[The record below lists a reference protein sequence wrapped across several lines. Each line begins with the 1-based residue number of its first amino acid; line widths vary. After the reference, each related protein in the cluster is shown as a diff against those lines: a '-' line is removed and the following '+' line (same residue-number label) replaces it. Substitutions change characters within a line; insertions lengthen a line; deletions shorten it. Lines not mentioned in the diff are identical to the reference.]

1 MPIETPGKR
10 PAPIL
15 QNSKVFGKGHGGRKS
30 GNADLLITPL
40 VDMFVIIVIFLL
52 MNFSATGEVL
62 FMSKDIV
69 LPPAAN
75 TQEILRA
82 PVVQV
87 SLDSIMLEGELVA
100 RIDDLTRDEY
110 WNIPQLE
117 EKLRDLK
124 KKFEFMHQ
132 GDTSGQFK
140 GDINIQAHKEVQFKA
155 IKRVMYSCNQAGY
168 FNINFAVMTVG
179 GASAK
184 PDEKGGAAA
193 GAAAPAAAPKAP

>member
-1 MPIETPGKR
+1 VPIETPGKR
-10 PAPIL
+10 PCPL
-15 QNSKVFGKGHGGRKS
+15 LKDSKVFGKGHGGKKS
-30 GNADLLITPL
+30 GYADLLITPL
-40 VDMFVIIVIFLL
+40 VDTFVIIVIFLL
-52 MNFSATGEVL
+52 MNFSATGEIL

-69 LPPAAN
+69 LPMAAN

-87 SLDSIMLEGELVA
+87 SQEAIMLEGELVA
-100 RIDDLTRDEY
+100 RVDDLARDEY

-124 KKFEFMHQ
+124 KRYEFIHQ

-140 GDINIQAHKEVQFKA
+140 GDINIQAHKDVQFKA

-168 FNINFAVMTVG
+168 FNINFAVQQ
-179 GASAK
+179 GAGAPK
-184 PDEKGGAAA
+184 ADDKG
-193 GAAAPAAAPKAP
+193 GAAAPAAETKTQ

>member
-15 QNSKVFGKGHGGRKS
+15 QNSKVFSKGHGGKKS
-30 GNADLLITPL
+30 GNADLLITPM

-87 SLDSIMLEGELVA
+87 SLETIMLEGEMVA
-100 RIDDLTRDEY
+100 RIDDLSRDEY

-168 FNINFAVMTVG
+168 FNINFAVMQTG
-179 GASAK
+179 GGK
-184 PDEKGGAAA
+184 PDDKAGAAA
-193 GAAAPAAAPKAP
+193 GAAAPAAAAPAK

>member
-1 MPIETPGKR
+1 MPIDTPGKH

-15 QNSKVFGKGHGGRKS
+15 KHSKVFGAGHGGKKS

-75 TQEILRA
+75 TQEINRA

-87 SLDSIMLEGELVA
+87 SMEAIMLEGELVT
-100 RIDDLTRDEY
+100 RVDDLSRDEY

-124 KKFEFMHQ
+124 KRYEFMHQ
-132 GDTSGQFK
+132 GDTSGAFK
-140 GDINIQAHKEVQFKA
+140 G
-155 IKRVMYSCNQAGY
+155 
-168 FNINFAVMTVG
+168 
-179 GASAK
+179 
-184 PDEKGGAAA
+184 
-193 GAAAPAAAPKAP
+193 

>member
-1 MPIETPGKR
+1 MPIEAPGKH

-15 QNSKVFGKGHGGRKS
+15 KGSKVFGKGHGGKKS
-30 GNADLLITPL
+30 GYADLLITPL

-62 FMSKDIV
+62 FMSKDIT
-69 LPPAAN
+69 LPQAAN

-87 SLDSIMLEGELVA
+87 SMDAIMLEGELVA
-100 RIDDLTRDEY
+100 RVEDLSRDEY

-124 KKFEFMHQ
+124 KRYEFMHQ
-132 GDTSGQFK
+132 GDTQGGFK
-140 GDINIQAHKEVQFKA
+140 GDINIQAHKDVQFKA

-168 FNINFAVMTVG
+168 FNINFAVMQTGG
-179 GASAK
+179 GAKPGEAK
-184 PDEKGGAAA
+184 PGEATEAK
-193 GAAAPAAAPKAP
+193 PQ